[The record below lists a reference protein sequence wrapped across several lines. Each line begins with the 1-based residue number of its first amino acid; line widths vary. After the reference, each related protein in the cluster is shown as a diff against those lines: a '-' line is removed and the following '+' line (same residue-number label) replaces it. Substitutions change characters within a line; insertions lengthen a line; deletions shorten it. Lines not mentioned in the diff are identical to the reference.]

1 MKNFLVIALI
11 ILLSV
16 IIIATRLFQVEYK
29 TLEDLEKLFNK
40 HNITYTSKPI
50 EDEYLLDIAKEQRIY
65 EVEENDIYV
74 YIVDKADLEK
84 ADYRVSNEIL
94 GNNFIVT
101 TSSSSFIFAYTEK
114 NLEKFEG
121 DLFSVINEIIES
133 EK

>member
-1 MKNFLVIALI
+1 MIALI